1 MTTVKQFSDTVQ
13 SLIDQLTILTDSIT
27 KSYNNLN
34 TRSSIAGGSPDIKTQ
49 ASIQELNQQAAEY
62 DRQFEEA
69 QYKFQAGGGKTR
81 KQTLQE
87 FVILF
92 FFVGYA
98 FFTVS
103 LVLYARATGGS
114 PGKIFGGMLFLMLI
128 ISGIIIR
135 YA

>member
-1 MTTVKQFSDTVQ
+1 MTTVREFSQTVQ
-13 SLIDQLTILTDSIT
+13 GLIDELTIIADSIT
-27 KSYNNLN
+27 RSYNNLN
-34 TRSSIAGGSPDIKTQ
+34 TRSAISGGVPDIKTQ
-49 ASIQELNQQAAEY
+49 ASIETLNQDAAEY

-69 QYKFQAGGGKTR
+69 QYKFQLSGGKTR

-98 FFTVS
+98 LLTVS
-103 LVLYARATGGS
+103 LILYARATGGS
-114 PGKIFGGMLFLMLI
+114 PGKIFGGMFFLMFI
-128 ISGIIIR
+128 IAGIIIR

>member
-1 MTTVKQFSDTVQ
+1 MTTVAQFSVTVQ
-13 SLIDQLTILTDSIT
+13 NLIDTLTITTANISNSWNRINT
-27 KSYNNLN
+27 NTPATSSNNLQS
-34 TRSSIAGGSPDIKTQ
+34 RSTI
-49 ASIQELNQQAAEY
+49 ELLNQQAAEY
-62 DRQFEEA
+62 DRKFEEA
-69 QYKFQAGGGKTR
+69 QYKFQASGGKTR

-103 LVLYARATGGS
+103 LILYGQTVGISTA
-114 PGKIFGGMLFLMLI
+114 KIFGGMFFLMLI
-128 ISGIIIR
+128 IAGIIIR

>member
-27 KSYNNLN
+27 KNYLNLK
-34 TRSSIAGGSPDIKTQ
+34 SSSTNQDINRR

>member
-1 MTTVKQFSDTVQ
+1 MTTVRQFSDTLQ
-13 SLIDQLTILTDSIT
+13 GLIDQLTIITANIT
-27 KSYNNLN
+27 KSYDNLN
-34 TRSSIAGGSPDIKTQ
+34 TRSSSGSPDIKTQ
-49 ASIQELNQQAAEY
+49 ASIELLNQQAAEY

-69 QYKFQAGGGKTR
+69 QYKFQASGGKTR

-98 FFTVS
+98 LLTVS
-103 LVLYARATGGS
+103 LILYARATGGS
-114 PGKIFGGMLFLMLI
+114 PGIIFGGMFFTMFI
-128 ISGIIIR
+128 IAGIIIR